1 MRCIGAVAD
10 HLQAEIG
17 FDRRADVES
26 PAVEQWPAA
35 VLALDAAQIGADL
48 AFQHRIVRF
57 AQILAQQDV
66 LRRNRRIGLEL
77 EHPMPVGALLLDQRL
92 YRTAYAGLE
101 IVWRNVHCLVVMRAL
116 SAAARSPE
124 RNAPSMVAG
133 SPVSVQSP
141 ASKRLAHRVE
151 GEGRRAFCA
160 GVAAKVARF
169 SLTIRQGGGTSG
181 RDAATHR
188 PWRLSS

>member
-1 MRCIGAVAD
+1 
-10 HLQAEIG
+10 
-17 FDRRADVES
+17 
-26 PAVEQWPAA
+26 
-35 VLALDAAQIGADL
+35 
-48 AFQHRIVRF
+48 
-57 AQILAQQDV
+57 QDV

-181 RDAATHR
+181 RRWAAATSCQSKCARVSESISSSRSAALTVTDSRSGKAKTHSAVPPIR
-188 PWRLSS
+188 PTSSGSP